1 MQSNGFEKPSTETNE
16 IITLPK
22 MESRDLVKEIKEA
35 LLSSSDATDFAGSV
49 ADLTLDELLNDDFLG
64 KLPIVSW
71 IIQGK
76 RVYSSISDRLFL
88 GKMAA
93 FLIQLSKSPSSKESA
108 FGQHMLT
115 DAKSAKRFSETIL
128 FLLSK
133 LDATQKAAVVAELC
147 KMLIEGRMEIPQ
159 FRRLCHTID
168 TIFVDDLLEHGRA
181 YKSIGNTT
189 IDDDDEFRT
198 LERYGLAKITMTDSQ
213 IWREA
218 TKKMEQCY
226 NGQYTEDGKRLHD
239 AVFMVLRKDKN

>member
-1 MQSNGFEKPSTETNE
+1 
-16 IITLPK
+16 

-93 FLIQLSKSPSSKESA
+93 FLIQLSKSQPSKESA
-108 FGQHMLT
+108 FGQQMLA
-115 DAKSAKRFSETIL
+115 DAKSAQRFSETIL

-133 LDATQKAAVVAELC
+133 LDATQKAAMVAELC
-147 KMLIEGRMEIPQ
+147 KLLNQGRIEIPQ

-168 TIFVDDLLEHGRA
+168 TMFVDNLLEHGRA
-181 YKSIGNTT
+181 HKSIAGATL
-189 IDDDDEFRT
+189 DEEFKM
-198 LERYGLAKITMTDSQ
+198 LERYGLVQIT
-213 IWREA
+213 EA
-218 TKKMEQCY
+218 DIQVQNATTGKMEQCY
-226 NGQYTEDGKRLHD
+226 NARYTDDGERLHE
-239 AVFMVLRKDKN
+239 AVWEVICANTK

>member
-1 MQSNGFEKPSTETNE
+1 
-16 IITLPK
+16 
-22 MESRDLVKEIKEA
+22 MESRDLVKEIEEA
-35 LLSSSDATDFAGSV
+35 LLSSDDATDFAGSV

-88 GKMAA
+88 GKIAA

-108 FGQHMLT
+108 FGQQMLT
-115 DAKSAKRFSETIL
+115 DAKSAQRFSETIL

-181 YKSIGNTT
+181 HKTACSVP
-189 IDDDDEFRT
+189 IDEKDGFRT
-198 LERYGLAKITMTDSQ
+198 LQRYGLAEITKTESQ
-213 IWREA
+213 IWNAKTQE
-218 TKKMEQCY
+218 MDQCY
-226 NGQYTEDGKRLHD
+226 NARYTDDGEQLHY
-239 AVFMVLRKDKN
+239 ATWEVLQSNKS